1 MIEKS
6 LLYIK
11 KKCVKSKPYSFRKDK
26 HTFLFSFDGHSFEL
40 SDVYMNLNLSPVA
53 CFRGIHIFIVEWKRN
68 KMGSDKLV
76 MFMYYMSELLTIIF
90 SSIKVKRMLS
100 LHTTKVSV
108 NTLMVKSGNNII

>member
-1 MIEKS
+1 
-6 LLYIK
+6 
-11 KKCVKSKPYSFRKDK
+11 
-26 HTFLFSFDGHSFEL
+26 
-40 SDVYMNLNLSPVA
+40 
-53 CFRGIHIFIVEWKRN
+53 
-68 KMGSDKLV
+68 MGSDKLV